1 MVNVD
6 LPVVVGL
13 VIGFIGVALLSVLV
27 ASQRSQKHQ
36 QEHYAQ
42 VRAAQMALT
51 DWYETALQRAAKNAA
66 KQRQVA
72 EMSKE
77 VVREEKKKEK
87 EQKAREAKREKT
99 AAKHAATTK
108 NAEIEELHKL
118 VSVLKDQMGIY
129 GDAEEVV
136 RQAAIELGIEGA
148 SRPPREVAAECIDVL
163 GL

>member
-51 DWYETALQRAAKNAA
+51 DWYETSLQRAAKKAA

-99 AAKHAATTK
+99 AAKHAATK